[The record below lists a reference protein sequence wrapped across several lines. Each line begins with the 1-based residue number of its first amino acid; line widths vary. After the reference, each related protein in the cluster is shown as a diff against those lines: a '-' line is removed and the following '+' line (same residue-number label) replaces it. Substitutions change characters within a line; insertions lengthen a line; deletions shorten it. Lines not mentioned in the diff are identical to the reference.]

1 MPRTPTAI
9 AVRENLEAY
18 VLSHQ
23 TSLKEVARKCDIG
36 YSTLHR
42 FMSNDEA
49 NISSDTIDKIAAGLS
64 LSPAWIVDSKPT
76 VVDDVHLTP
85 VTAINDL
92 LLLWGKTLYAGQAG
106 YEKMRPYLAS
116 GYFCTGFDPTLDP
129 FTDVKMDKVAT
140 KRDNGHDAWGV
151 SAEEEWRLNFEV
163 AEKTLFHPVSA
174 KIISE
179 NQLLVS
185 TVCYYYRDSGY
196 SRYESASVLGLGH
209 NIKDIVEAKIT
220 PTITHHNWVPGA
232 GTVTHHH
239 GTSANIFYQAGPIR

>member
-42 FMSNDEA
+42 FMANDEA

-76 VVDDVHLTP
+76 VVDDVNLTP

-116 GYFCTGFDPTLDP
+116 GYFCTGFDPEVEPFNEMTL
-129 FTDVKMDKVAT
+129 TRVAS
-140 KRDNGHDAWGV
+140 KRENGPDAWGI
-151 SAEEEWRLNFEV
+151 SAQDEWKINYEV

-174 KIISE
+174 KIISG
-179 NQLLVS
+179 NQILVS

-196 SRYESASVLGLGH
+196 TRYESASVLGLGH
-209 NIKDIVEAKIT
+209 DIKDIVEAKIT

-232 GTVTHHH
+232 GTVTYQH
-239 GTSANIFYQAGPIR
+239 GSSTNVFDQAAPIR